1 MPGGERDKEATFG
14 AAVKTIF
21 WSFFG
26 VRRRAHHES
35 ETVRLKPAHIVVT
48 GLVAA
53 AIFVVVLVTLAR
65 FIVGATNG

>member
-1 MPGGERDKEATFG
+1 MPGRDARQEATFG

-53 AIFVVVLVTLAR
+53 AVFVVLLVTLAR
-65 FIVGATNG
+65 VVVHGAGG